1 MHTRNQHDESDTSAD
16 GASGGSDK
24 QVADLIVERLRAW
37 GTERIYGYAGDGN
50 NPLLGALR
58 RAFRSA
64 LAKGHPAVIILP
76 HGVQSEPAPDLGQAH
91 GEVVTAPRWTSGQLV
106 PREEDLSAA
115 VEILESGERIA
126 ILAGRGVR
134 GAEDA
139 VLRLADRLGAGVATS
154 LLGKPYVDESHP
166 LAAGTMGHLGTT
178 ASAGVLQGCDTLLI
192 IGSNDP
198 WTEFYPPPGQARAVQ
213 IDTDPA
219 VIANRYPVEV
229 GLAGDSGTAIDA
241 LMSRLRPRGRT
252 PWREEVERLV
262 RSWRDVA
269 RERAE
274 IDAMRTGLEAE
285 GDAGAHGLRLLDL
298 YAQIEDAHGCGGS
311 PSRVARRSSPAS
323 DRGERRLAQQAR
335 EMRRVRCGCLHG
347 RVDRIRN
354 LREVLEIVAA
364 HRLAVPIHAA
374 LRGDREPHVG
384 QRLREDADD
393 VMRAVLVAD
402 HDRNSDP
409 IEQRRPPG
417 VVDLRQ
423 FGVKPF
429 EHTLRDARR
438 LAQPCRRR
446 EHENV
451 GGQDAL
457 EERGPFVARTHVA
470 LHAGLQV
477 MIDHAHGVPGD
488 AVRRQLC
495 DDETRE
501 LVRARLGRRRLQRA
515 VEDESSQFI
524 SHDRTL
530 GRAAAAA
537 NPVVLC
543 EPMRW
548 ESAASAPR
556 GNADPR
562 RGARTLRC
570 GARRHRPIQRV
581 HKGIKALAL
590 SRCRRAR

>member
-139 VLRLADRLGAGVATS
+139 ALRLADHLGAGVATS
-154 LLGKPYVDESHP
+154 LLGKPYVDETHP
-166 LAAGTMGHLGTT
+166 LATGTMGHLGTT

-229 GLAGDSGTAIDA
+229 GLAGDGGTAIDA

-298 YAQIEDAHGCGGS
+298 YAQIEDAHG
-311 PSRVARRSSPAS
+311 
-323 DRGERRLAQQAR
+323 
-335 EMRRVRCGCLHG
+335 
-347 RVDRIRN
+347 
-354 LREVLEIVAA
+354 
-364 HRLAVPIHAA
+364 
-374 LRGDREPHVG
+374 
-384 QRLREDADD
+384 
-393 VMRAVLVAD
+393 
-402 HDRNSDP
+402 
-409 IEQRRPPG
+409 
-417 VVDLRQ
+417 
-423 FGVKPF
+423 
-429 EHTLRDARR
+429 
-438 LAQPCRRR
+438 
-446 EHENV
+446 
-451 GGQDAL
+451 
-457 EERGPFVARTHVA
+457 
-470 LHAGLQV
+470 
-477 MIDHAHGVPGD
+477 
-488 AVRRQLC
+488 
-495 DDETRE
+495 
-501 LVRARLGRRRLQRA
+501 
-515 VEDESSQFI
+515 
-524 SHDRTL
+524 
-530 GRAAAAA
+530 
-537 NPVVLC
+537 
-543 EPMRW
+543 
-548 ESAASAPR
+548 
-556 GNADPR
+556 
-562 RGARTLRC
+562 
-570 GARRHRPIQRV
+570 
-581 HKGIKALAL
+581 
-590 SRCRRAR
+590 